1 MQHSFNKA
9 LPTCFVFLIMNRCML
24 VLFITLFTTAS
35 FGQSDFIQLKKK
47 NKVIQTWFKDNY
59 IYLQLKNDQWI
70 NAVIYNIKNDSL
82 YLRPFATRVLANR
95 WGMPYVDTTY
105 YGYMPVSV
113 KNIRA
118 FPKMEE
124 SFAYVK
130 NGLLLQL
137 GGGGYLVLNIIN
149 TLSNNEPVFGN
160 DNLPKVSIG
169 AAVFAAGTLLSL
181 TRKSTYLIGKKY
193 HIEYISSKPSS

>member
-1 MQHSFNKA
+1 
-9 LPTCFVFLIMNRCML
+9 MNCCKL
-24 VLFITLFTTAS
+24 LLLFIFISNITSA
-35 FGQSDFIQLKKK
+35 QSDFIILKKRSR
-47 NKVIQTWFKDNY
+47 VLETWFSGQY
-59 IYLQLKNDQWI
+59 IQLQLNNRQWVS
-70 NAVIYNIKNDSL
+70 AQIKKIQDDSL

-118 FPKMEE
+118 LPKMEE